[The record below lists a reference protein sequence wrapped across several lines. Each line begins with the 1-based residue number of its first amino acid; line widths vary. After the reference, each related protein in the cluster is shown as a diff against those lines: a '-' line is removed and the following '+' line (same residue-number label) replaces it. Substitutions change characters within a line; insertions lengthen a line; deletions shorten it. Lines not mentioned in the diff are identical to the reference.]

1 MIRPKPTQAAPR
13 TPTTAMPT
21 PRAAEPTP
29 RPSERGPHS
38 RSLHIIIERP
48 DTGLSLVRLRGEIDL
63 SSTERLS
70 ELIRQR
76 MTAAALHALVLD
88 LTGVTFCSSCGIEL
102 LVQAQCRAENRGIA
116 LHVVPGTG
124 GVVARMLEL
133 TDVSE
138 RFWLYSSPSRALA
151 AARR

>member
-13 TPTTAMPT
+13 TPTTAMPQ

-29 RPSERGPHS
+29 RPSDRGPHS

-88 LTGVTFCSSCGIEL
+88 LTGVTFCSSCGVEL

-124 GVVARMLEL
+124 GVARMLEL

-138 RFWLYSSPSRALA
+138 RFWLHSSPARALA